1 MEIPDFSPDKRKETI
16 SGRQKMQREAL
27 LTELR
32 KNSVM
37 TVACQKSGIPRSTVY
52 RWMKDDMDFF
62 EAVDE
67 ASHEGRTII
76 NDMAESVVI
85 KKIRGENLHAA
96 KYWLSHNNERYRT
109 KTSRAFSDYDQKKME
124 ETRNTLKRLIESM
137 NEKE

>member
-1 MEIPDFSPDKRKETI
+1 MGIPDLPLDRRKEVI
-16 SGRQKMQREAL
+16 SKRQKMQREAL
-27 LTELR
+27 LIELR

-37 TVACQKSGIPRSTVY
+37 TVACQKAGIPRSTVY
-52 RWMKDDMDFF
+52 RWIKEDLDFF

-67 ASHEGRTII
+67 ASNEGRTII

-109 KTSRAFSDYDQKKME
+109 KSIRPVSDYDQRKMD
-124 ETRNTLKRLIESM
+124 ETRDTLKRLIDSM
-137 NEKE
+137 NDE

>member
-1 MEIPDFSPDKRKETI
+1 MEIPDFSPNKRKEVI
-16 SGRQKMQREAL
+16 SKRQKMQRETL

-52 RWMKDDMDFF
+52 RWIKEDLDFF

-67 ASHEGRTII
+67 ASNEGRTII

-85 KKIRGENLHAA
+85 KKIRGENLQAA
-96 KYWLSHNNERYRT
+96 KYWLAHNSGRYRT
-109 KTSRAFSDYDQKKME
+109 KTVRAFSDDDQRKMD
-124 ETRNTLKRLIESM
+124 ETRDMLKRLIESVN
-137 NEKE
+137 NE